1 MNVEL
6 SETVQ
11 DDGDVFRVHSSIY
24 TDPSI
29 FDLEMER
36 LFHGS
41 WVYVGH
47 EAEIPLP
54 GDYKTG
60 VVGRYPVIVSRD
72 PQQNVHVL
80 LNRCMH
86 RGAIVCRE
94 SRGHSNHFRCTY
106 HNWVYSNDGTLVG
119 PAQKSGYPDD
129 FDKERL
135 ALVSAPRVEYYRGLI
150 FASFNAEV
158 EPLNARLAAVRPY
171 IDAWCDRSPVGRV
184 SLPNAVH
191 RYEYPATGSCSWT
204 TAWTATTA
212 TTSTSRSHKS
222 WSDRGN
228 APEERCTGHATPS
241 RPETTRRASFEVTR
255 CWNVS
260 SGCSARWTTGDTRR
274 TDNSWRR
281 LMVRSVSTTS

>member
-158 EPLNARLAAVRPY
+158 EPLNAVWRQ
-171 IDAWCDRSPVGRV
+171 CGRT
-184 SLPNAVH
+184 STH
-191 RYEYPATGSCSWT
+191 GATGRLLAVFRCRTRS
-204 TAWTATTA
+204 TAT
-212 TTSTSRSHKS
+212 S
-222 WSDRGN
+222 
-228 APEERCTGHATPS
+228 
-241 RPETTRRASFEVTR
+241 TRRLEAAA
-255 CWNVS
+255 
-260 SGCSARWTTGDTRR
+260 GQRR
-274 TDNSWRR
+274 GRLPRQLRPRVVHTNPGAIGGTHPRR
-281 LMVRSVSTTS
+281 GAQGTQRHRDRKPREGPRSR